1 MNHDTPGAIP
11 SDDLPFLGPA
21 ISPRRPVS
29 GSPLGDADELAAPF
43 VGGAYDPLAAGAT
56 GPASSEAEPAAEV
69 PIEGPVGDAPWHAAS
84 AGETPWAAEG
94 AAESEGTVEA
104 REDEVAAAAGGL
116 DSFPESD
123 WPSDDFPWLSPSA
136 PEPDEDGQAEAWR
149 PGVDT
154 GELSAPAQSY
164 SVEEEASVQH
174 LSWIGEPASQGEI
187 DAAEAAAASAEV
199 APAEAA
205 PADAVSEGQEGV
217 IEVSLFAVEGV
228 EEERT
233 GFQVD
238 AESVEGSWTG
248 SESWAEEHAERGG
261 EAWGGEATVEEAAPP
276 EAEAAAGGDPTAWAD
291 AETSAQDRPWDEGVA
306 ASSAE
311 ASEAAVAGDEVAAPD
326 LGLEGEEEGMLF
338 GEVETEETPRE
349 AVEAAAL
356 PLSEWESGAAAGGVE
371 EEEALEA
378 TTLESEPVARSAA
391 NDSVDPM
398 VEVAERLERI
408 AGALRSGR
416 PLEAAEQGDP
426 LQLLI
431 TGYALG
437 YAQAR
442 RSPR

>member
-276 EAEAAAGGDPTAWAD
+276 EAEAAAGSRDEHRGHQEHSCRIIREAQSIASP
-291 AETSAQDRPWDEGVA
+291 TSAPCAGCGARTYRATSSPLASTWPDI
-306 ASSAE
+306 ASS
-311 ASEAAVAGDEVAAPD
+311 S
-326 LGLEGEEEGMLF
+326 
-338 GEVETEETPRE
+338 
-349 AVEAAAL
+349 
-356 PLSEWESGAAAGGVE
+356 
-371 EEEALEA
+371 
-378 TTLESEPVARSAA
+378 
-391 NDSVDPM
+391 
-398 VEVAERLERI
+398 
-408 AGALRSGR
+408 ALRLNPEGR
-416 PLEAAEQGDP
+416 SSVVSRAK
-426 LQLLI
+426 I
-431 TGYALG
+431 WK
-437 YAQAR
+437 
-442 RSPR
+442 